1 MPQILL
7 GRGLSQK
14 VRLHLQARRAFFCSR
29 NFASTGPPAPAPLL
43 PLFVVVSCTFISHSA
58 QNSTAASLLFDSL
71 RTVVR
76 ERHTLKGAGV
86 RVSAVAGLELNP
98 APDAECFCATPPP
111 KNADSE
117 DCRGSE
123 TRVLPP
129 PTLPPGLLDA
139 VGSGVISVS
148 PSGQALIE
156 HLGQGG
162 AGSGGREGGAGSGGG
177 GGRVEGGGGGSDIA
191 DSWPSR
197 GQPGGRGG
205 SGAAVSTAGA
215 TAFERRGAS
224 KQDASAS
231 LWRLRA
237 ARRRRQA
244 RGDKMRSLVTWA
256 AGDEGPAW
264 NASAGGGGG
273 DGGAG
278 GMHGSGERGGGRG
291 RGAIDPSTRGRF
303 VGRSGGVDGESGA
316 SPTPGAAAK
325 SSAGGSGQQA
335 SEAEQGQQAVG
346 WGVALQ
352 ARARA
357 IPASFMPKRT

>member
-1 MPQILL
+1 M
-7 GRGLSQK
+7 
-14 VRLHLQARRAFFCSR
+14 HL
-29 NFASTGPPAPAPLL
+29 
-43 PLFVVVSCTFISHSA
+43 SHSTKK
-58 QNSTAASLLFDSL
+58 NRTAASLLFDSL

-98 APDAECFCATPPP
+98 ARDAETFGAHPPT
-111 KNADSE
+111 KNPDST
-117 DCRGSE
+117 DFRGGG
-123 TRVLPP
+123 TRVPTPRMALPH
-129 PTLPPGLLDA
+129 GLLDA

-148 PSGQALIE
+148 PNGQALVE

-162 AGSGGREGGAGSGGG
+162 AGSGGHEDGEGRSGGG
-177 GGRVEGGGGGSDIA
+177 GGGGGGGGSDMA
-191 DSWPSR
+191 GSWSLR
-197 GQPGGRGG
+197 DQPGTLSGG
-205 SGAAVSTAGA
+205 GGAMASTAGA
-215 TAFERRGAS
+215 AALERRGAAS
-224 KQDASAS
+224 KQEATAS

-264 NASAGGGGG
+264 NAAAGSGGGS
-273 DGGAG
+273 GGAG
-278 GMHGSGERGGGRG
+278 GLQGGGGRG
-291 RGAIDPSTRGRF
+291 RGGATPATRGRF
-303 VGRSGGVDGESGA
+303 VGRSGGIDGESGA
-316 SPTPGAAAK
+316 WRSQGAGEK
-325 SSAGGSGQQA
+325 SSAGGSGQQG